1 MILVESQVAQLIQ
14 AMATIGAPAGENNQ
28 WTEQQQESLSSVISA
43 YWQPQ
48 QI

>member
-1 MILVESQVAQLIQ
+1 MVLVESQLTQLLQ
-14 AMATIGAPAGENNQ
+14 AMANIGAPAGENNQ
-28 WTEQQQESLSSVISA
+28 WTEEQQESLSSVISA